1 MKQVK
6 RYRWSIILFMVIAA
20 LVIWKRPIGVDAF
33 MISVTNLKEMLLLVP
48 PIFVLMGL
56 MDVWIPKETLT
67 KYMGKG
73 SGVLGYLIA
82 LVLGSVAAGA
92 LYIAFPIASLLM
104 KKGTRLSIVL
114 FFLGVWSTSKL
125 PVLLFEIA
133 SLGLPFTLIHVGVN
147 LPLSLLFAFLIEKTE
162 KTESVDALREKASDR
177 A

>member
-6 RYRWSIILFMVIAA
+6 RYRWSLALVLVIAA
-20 LVIWKRPIGVDAF
+20 LFIWKRSVGVAAF
-33 MISVTNLKEMLLLVP
+33 TLSVTNLKEMLLLVP

-73 SGVLGYLIA
+73 SGITGYLIA

-104 KKGTRLSIVL
+104 KKGARLSIVL

-133 SLGLPFTLIHVGVN
+133 SLGLPFTLIHLSVN

-162 KTESVDALREKASDR
+162 KAENVEAIREKTVDHG
-177 A
+177 